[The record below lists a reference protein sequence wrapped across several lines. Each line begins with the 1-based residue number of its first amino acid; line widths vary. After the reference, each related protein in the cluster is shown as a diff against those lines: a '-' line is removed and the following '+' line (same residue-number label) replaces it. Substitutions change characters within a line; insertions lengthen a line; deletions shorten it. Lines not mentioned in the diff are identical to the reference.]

1 MALFG
6 NIYKA
11 GSKMVD
17 DLAVAAKESV
27 MNG

>member
-11 GSKMVD
+11 GGETVD
-17 DLAVAAKESV
+17 RLAVAAKESV

>member
-11 GSKMVD
+11 DGEMVD
-17 DLAVAAKESV
+17 RLAVAAKESV